1 MATISSTRRQSVPAP
16 GRRQASY
23 SDQKPI
29 NGVENNAP
37 FTDKRYP
44 VKRATSHSYTNHS
57 PVLPTA
63 PEVPR
68 PLPSSFRNSFNAG
81 PSRRFGE
88 EPKPFAVRAK
98 ELQIEGALDGLDR
111 ISPANSA
118 SWLEAQ
124 RQLDEEAGSQGGRM
138 SPHIDLQNVTIRKP
152 RNNNKRAKN
161 PPLPDP
167 APPPQSNSS
176 LSPQSARS
184 NSLNQRRDGHMR
196 RDWAPEKSPL
206 QKLEFTLKDFSKE
219 EKRARVEEAEM
230 LLREAKA
237 GRRSRQ
243 TSRDITP
250 TSQASTVRRPKSTT
264 DPSSLEETG
273 LVRSLSA
280 KQRDRLQHSAVIDS
294 TKPDAK
300 RFSKDGRGGFE
311 YEEYPLHENRQQPPL
326 IEEPVLNEQYEVPR
340 NTERQRGWELS
351 DTKTTTRITDQRIN
365 DAATLQETQVP
376 YDRIP
381 DDQEDANHLSQQTS
395 ISQPQTAGNVQR
407 SNSRK
412 LQKPLPRNL
421 NPQLL
426 VDPRQQRRPLPPAV
440 ASSSTAPVTQDIRP
454 TTSRNVS
461 SNSKIDAGNNNT
473 TSNVGLGLSNTTPP
487 QASMPVNRPQPTRN
501 GKGKQHSVS
510 FAVPPAT
517 PPPVSEWKNADVGRL
532 RLADFDLREIDGNKA
547 WWEGGGT
554 GRQRRGNSVSAGQQQ
569 QQQHPSKSKL
579 KNNTPFNPPLYLEC
593 GPLLRYTGMKW
604 EQRDGV
610 NGPIEQE
617 VWRGSIMIVTK
628 DSASDYKEPPTL
640 RFFSQPMSLL
650 PPPPTEISGET
661 GELAP
666 EYVDPIA
673 GLTKLGRNGKSL
685 YVKPVDHLE
694 EGKDLSFIE
703 DDDGLFETSPSP
715 IDYSASS
722 QVSQPPSARIK
733 EKDGE
738 SVGKYREIKGARLY
752 ADPARDV
759 TFWRFK
765 LEIELGDWQQRIAY
779 RINQGSA
786 VGFWVPAK
794 GQSMNIMFHSGN
806 GFSESADRDKFS
818 GPDPLWRDVLNSH
831 QTIPF
836 HVMVGG
842 GDQIYNDSALFDT
855 EHFRCWMG
863 LRVPYEERYHP
874 FNLDI
879 KSEME
884 NFYLQQYLKWFSH
897 GLFSMANSQIPMVN
911 MWNDHDIIPGYGS
924 FADQLMRS
932 PVMSGVGELAF
943 KYYMLFQHQSVPEET
958 HLDEPSWL
966 FGANPGPYIRQ
977 RSRSVFMN
985 MGKRVAFLG
994 VDCQTERT
1002 RDDVLFDESSDL
1014 IFTRCHDQIMKGE
1027 TKHLIVL
1034 LSVPI
1039 AYPRLVWLENVLSSR
1054 ASYPVKALG
1063 RAGIF
1068 SNLRDRF
1075 DVDTETIDSQ
1085 WTSKAHKLERGWLI
1099 EDLQELAAEKSVRIT
1114 ILGGDAQVAAI
1125 GQFYSNPK
1133 LQIPKD
1139 KDYRYMPNVI
1149 SSSIVNAPA
1158 SEMMADALNKRNKL
1172 HFLDTKTVE
1181 DMRTIFAVDVDGKPR
1196 NNKRLLPRR
1205 NWCSIREYAPG
1216 STPPQTPTESS
1227 EPPTP
1232 PAGRSGKLMRSLS
1245 LSKGD
1250 GRPSALL
1257 RKLSQRG
1264 GGPPPSRSLSLRG
1277 FEKRRMSYDGLPSTA
1292 THARDSYFPPQ
1303 PQRPMTA
1310 GNQQQA
1316 DDPTQH
1322 PRPGSTFLRRRT
1334 DLSAKDLKREAKDG
1348 AFVLQNF
1355 INLEGGL
1362 DITLNCETNS
1372 RDPAGITNPYRVL
1385 VPALWFE
1392 GAFEPSEPR
1401 VKKRWWKIGGG
1412 RKKQQQQE
1420 HQEQDGDGEHEVG
1433 DGGAAPDLGQPGYDN
1448 GNGNGNGHGP
1458 SHGRGLEQEPVREQ
1472 VPSRAGEGYER
1483 RRYDD
1488 EHGHEQW
1495 EEPHPH
1501 QGQDNDDY
1509 DEYDDDVGLPPLPP
1523 PPQPGY
1529 SGVDAYKP
1537 RKKWLGII

>member
-1 MATISSTRRQSVPAP
+1 MATISSSRRQSVPSS
-16 GRRQASY
+16 GQRHVSY

-44 VKRATSHSYTNHS
+44 SKRATSYSYTNHV
-57 PVLPTA
+57 PALPAA
-63 PEVPR
+63 PEVAR
-68 PLPSSFRNSFNAG
+68 PTPPSFRTAFNAG

-88 EPKPFAVRAK
+88 EPKPFAVRAR
-98 ELQIEGALDGLDR
+98 ELPTERALDDLDR
-111 ISPANSA
+111 LSPANSA
-118 SWLEAQ
+118 SWVESQ
-124 RQLDEEAGSQGGRM
+124 RQLNEEAGLSGGRL
-138 SPHIDLQNVTIRKP
+138 SPHVDLQNVTIRKP
-152 RNNNKRAKN
+152 RNHKRAN
-161 PPLPDP
+161 PPPPDP

-176 LSPQSARS
+176 LSPPSARS
-184 NSLNQRRDGHMR
+184 NSLSHKRDVHSR
-196 RDWAPEKSPL
+196 RDWAPGKSPL
-206 QKLEFTLKDFSKE
+206 QNLEFTLKDISKE

-243 TSRDITP
+243 MSRDMTP
-250 TSQASTVRRPKSTT
+250 TSQSSIARRPKSTA
-264 DPSSLEETG
+264 DPSNLEEAG
-273 LVRSLSA
+273 LVRSLSN

-294 TKPDAK
+294 TKPVAT
-300 RFSKDGRGGFE
+300 RFSKEGRGGFE
-311 YEEYPLHENRQQPPL
+311 YEENPPHENRQPPAVH
-326 IEEPVLNEQYEVPR
+326 EPVLNEQYGVPR
-340 NTERQRGWELS
+340 NIGRQRGWELS
-351 DTKTTTRITDQRIN
+351 DATTATTTQAADQRMN
-365 DAATLQETQVP
+365 DAATLQKSQFP
-376 YDRIP
+376 YNRIP
-381 DDQEDANHLSQQTS
+381 DQEDANRLLQDTGIPQPSTS
-395 ISQPQTAGNVQR
+395 GTVQR

-426 VDPRQQRRPLPPAV
+426 ADPREKKRAFPPAV
-440 ASSSTAPVTQDIRP
+440 ASSTSATRDTRP
-454 TTSRNVS
+454 PTSRNAS
-461 SNSKIDAGNNNT
+461 SSSKIGSDRLDASNNNAT
-473 TSNVGLGLSNTTPP
+473 PHVLGLGLSNTTPP
-487 QASMPVNRPQPTRN
+487 QAAVSRNHPQPARN
-501 GKGKQHSVS
+501 GRGKQQHSVS
-510 FAVPPAT
+510 FDIPPAT
-517 PPPVSEWKNADVGRL
+517 PPPLSEWKNAGIGRL
-532 RLADFDLREIDGNKA
+532 RLADFDLRDVEVNSKA
-547 WWEGGGT
+547 WWEGGGS
-554 GRQRRGNSVSAGQQQ
+554 GKQRRGNGVSSSEQQQ
-569 QQQHPSKSKL
+569 RPSNMKI

-604 EQRDGV
+604 EQKDGI

-628 DSASDYKEPPTL
+628 DSASDYNEPPTL
-640 RFFSQPMSLL
+640 RLFSQPMDLL
-650 PPPPTEISGET
+650 PPPPTEISGDT

-666 EYVDPIA
+666 EYVDPIS
-673 GLTKLGRNGKSL
+673 GLTKLARNGKL
-685 YVKPVDHLE
+685 VYVKPVEHLE
-694 EGKDLSFIE
+694 VGKDLSFIE
-703 DDDGLFETSPSP
+703 DDDGLFEASPSP
-715 IDYSASS
+715 IDYSTSN
-722 QVSQPPSARIK
+722 QVSQPPDSRIK
-733 EKDGE
+733 ENDGE
-738 SVGKYREIKGARLY
+738 SIGKCREVKGARLY

-759 TFWRFK
+759 TFWRFNI
-765 LEIELGDWQQRIAY
+765 EIELSDRQRRIAY

-794 GQSMNIMFHSGN
+794 GQSMNMMFHSGN

-818 GPDPLWRDVLNSH
+818 GPDPLWRDVLNTH
-831 QTIPF
+831 QTSPF
-836 HVMVGG
+836 HVMLGG
-842 GDQIYNDSALFDT
+842 GDQIYNDAAISGT
-855 EHFRCWMG
+855 EHFRCWMN
-863 LRVPYEERYHP
+863 LRVPYEERHHP

-884 NFYLQQYLKWFSH
+884 DFYLQQYLKWFSH

-924 FADQLMRS
+924 YPDKLMRT

-958 HLDEPSWL
+958 DLDEPSWV
-966 FGANPGPYIRQ
+966 FGANPGPCIRQ

-1002 RDDVLFDESSDL
+1002 RDDVLVDDSADL
-1014 IFTRCHDQIMKGE
+1014 IFARCHDQIVKGE

-1068 SNLRDRF
+1068 SNLRDKF

-1085 WTSKAHKLERGWLI
+1085 WTSKAHKLERNWLI

-1158 SEMMADALNKRNKL
+1158 SEMMADALNKRNKI
-1172 HFLDTKTVE
+1172 HFLDLKTVE
-1181 DMRTIFAVDVDGKPR
+1181 DMRAIFSLDVDGKPR

-1205 NWCSIREYAPG
+1205 NWCSIREYTPG
-1216 STPPQTPTESS
+1216 STPSHTPTEPD
-1227 EPPTP
+1227 PPSP
-1232 PAGRSGKLMRSLS
+1232 PGNRPGKLMRSLS
-1245 LSKGD
+1245 LSRGD

-1257 RKLSQRG
+1257 RKLSQR
-1264 GGPPPSRSLSLRG
+1264 GPPPSRSLSLRG
-1277 FEKRRMSYDGLPSTA
+1277 FEKRRMSYDGLPTTA
-1292 THARDSYFPPQ
+1292 THPRDSYFPPQ

-1310 GNQQQA
+1310 GNQQT
-1316 DDPTQH
+1316 DDPFISH
-1322 PRPGSTFLRRRT
+1322 PGGPAGNFLRRRT
-1334 DLSAKDLKREAKDG
+1334 DLSAKEIKREAKSG
-1348 AFVLQNF
+1348 AFALQNF

-1362 DITLNCETNS
+1362 DITLNCEMNS

-1385 VPALWFE
+1385 VPTLWFD
-1392 GAFEPSEPR
+1392 GIFERSEPR
-1401 VKKRWWKIGGG
+1401 VKNRWWKIGGG
-1412 RKKQQQQE
+1412 RKKQEQEEEGEEEEEEDGKQEADGEQSAPDMGQQE
-1420 HQEQDGDGEHEVG
+1420 HGHEQQD
-1433 DGGAAPDLGQPGYDN
+1433 
-1448 GNGNGNGHGP
+1448 
-1458 SHGRGLEQEPVREQ
+1458 REQ
-1472 VPSRAGEGYER
+1472 ITSRAGGAYE

-1488 EHGHEQW
+1488 EE
-1495 EEPHPH
+1495 EEPP
-1501 QGQDNDDY
+1501 QNLDDEY

-1523 PPQPGY
+1523 PPQPAATQGY
-1529 SGVDAYKP
+1529 GGVDAYRP